1 MTNPAI
7 HPTAIVDP
15 GSEIGEGVTIGPY
28 AIVEKGAVVGNHCS
42 IEAHAIIKGEA
53 RIGSH
58 CLVGHFSVLGGLP
71 QHNSFDPSIRSYAKI
86 GERVRI
92 GGGRYGSP
100 IHLFRRLDR
109 GGGCFFSYGVFPCGS

>member
-1 MTNPAI
+1 M
-7 HPTAIVDP
+7 
-15 GSEIGEGVTIGPY
+15 
-28 AIVEKGAVVGNHCS
+28 GNHCS

-92 GGGRYGSP
+92 GE
-100 IHLFRRLDR
+100 
-109 GGGCFFSYGVFPCGS
+109 GVTVHRSIYSEGWTEVGDASFLMGYSHVAHDCKVA

>member
-58 CLVGHFSVLGGLP
+58 CLVWSLLNIGWIATAQL
-71 QHNSFDPSIRSYAKI
+71 IRSI
-86 GERVRI
+86 
-92 GGGRYGSP
+92 
-100 IHLFRRLDR
+100 D
-109 GGGCFFSYGVFPCGS
+109 